1 MAMQRF
7 LPLMGL
13 LTTLLLA
20 AGTAVPVVRA
30 DNDPGPLKFKWAFVG
45 YSEED
50 TGGELVRIDRDI
62 SLKSGDRF
70 KFYFEMK
77 QNGYAYLITLSSQA
91 DLHLLFPQSLRRYD
105 IRPAAGTYYIP
116 SGNNWFQLDDQKGQE
131 RFYLLVSAE
140 RLLEMESLF
149 KGYETAAGAQKAAY
163 RDSVLSEIRRLRW
176 KYRKFKKPAER
187 PVAVMGQTRG
197 VKKAALPGADAV
209 SKLATPVE
217 ADNFFSRTFTID
229 HQ

>member
-7 LPLMGL
+7 LPVMCL

-20 AGTAVPVVRA
+20 AGSGAPDARA
-30 DNDPGPLKFKWAFVG
+30 DSEPLKFRWAFVG
-45 YSEED
+45 YSKGHN
-50 TGGELVRIDRDI
+50 GGELVRIDRDVQ
-62 SLKSGDRF
+62 LRSGDRF
-70 KFYFEMK
+70 KFFFEMMSG
-77 QNGYAYLITLSSQA
+77 GYAYLVTLSSQA
-91 DLHLLFPQSLRRYD
+91 ELYLLFPPNLGRYD
-105 IRPAAGTYYIP
+105 IPPPPAGEYYIP
-116 SGNNWFQLDDQKGQE
+116 SGVNWFQLDDQKGQE
-131 RFYLLVSAE
+131 RFYLLVSKE
-140 RLLEMESLF
+140 RLLEFEALL
-149 KGYETAAGAQKAAY
+149 KGYLAATGDQKAAF

-197 VKKAALPGADAV
+197 VKKSAPPNADAV
-209 SKLATPVE
+209 SALATPVE